1 MEHQDLQELL
11 LQDNSRAHTDFM
23 GDFVRQKPELIHE
36 LWKVYLQNKGT
47 VSRRAAWI
55 IDTVSENEP
64 AWVEPYLEQ
73 LIDLL
78 PTFSHDG
85 MKRHGLRMISR
96 NTIPEAR
103 LGELVNIA
111 FDWLLSTNEAVAAK
125 MYCMMILASVS
136 AQMPEI
142 RHELIDTIEF
152 QMPEGSPGFKS
163 IGKKILKQLYKN
175 DLEI

>member
-1 MEHQDLQELL
+1 MEHHDLHELL
-11 LQDNSRAHTDFM
+11 LSNNSRAHTDFM
-23 GDFVRQKPELIHE
+23 GDIVRQNPDLINE
-36 LWKVYLQNKGT
+36 LWQVYLSDKGA

-64 AWVEPYLEQ
+64 AWVQPYLEQ

-96 NTIPEAR
+96 NTIPEAKI
-103 LGELVNIA
+103 GELINIA
-111 FDWLLSTNEAVAAK
+111 FDWLLSNNEAIAAK
-125 MYCMMILASVS
+125 MYCMLILSSIAEK
-136 AQMPEI
+136 MPEI
-142 RHELIDTIEF
+142 RNELIDTIEF

-163 IGKKILKQLYKN
+163 IGKKILKQLYRN
-175 DLEI
+175 D